1 MLKRFF
7 EMRFAQVQ
15 LLSLKIDYPGIQNYS
30 ALQYD
35 GLWRNTKIVETV
47 SGSVVSVKQF
57 IGSTIDKFEERDAGG
72 NVVREFYK
80 WGQTVSAN
88 AYFYAKAH
96 LESITELSNV
106 GGSIV
111 AQYAFDSFGR
121 RTKLSETVASDFQY
135 AGYYFHSRSEL
146 NLTAY
151 REYSSDCGKWITRD
165 PVEEDFGANLFAYVD
180 QNPISNSDPF
190 GLFGEGTAAG
200 TLMGGPA
207 GGLTGLLVD
216 TALLV
221 AGAIAA
227 GGIIYGTGYIIV
239 NSKAP
244 DNAYNPD
251 GPKAPGKPTAEDGF
265 NDPKGGEQWV
275 PNPNQGKGGGSH
287 GWLDDKGRVWVP
299 TGQGGRAHGG
309 PHWDVQLPGR
319 GGKCIQVRPKKRNNR
334 A

>member
-1 MLKRFF
+1 MGAICFCDC
-7 EMRFAQVQ
+7 
-15 LLSLKIDYPGIQNYS
+15 I
-30 ALQYD
+30 
-35 GLWRNTKIVETV
+35 
-47 SGSVVSVKQF
+47 
-57 IGSTIDKFEERDAGG
+57 
-72 NVVREFYK
+72 FYRK
-80 WGQTVSAN
+80 T
-88 AYFYAKAH
+88 H
-96 LESITELSNV
+96 LDSITELTDV
-106 GGSIV
+106 GGTVV

-121 RTKLSETVASDFQY
+121 RTKIFETVAGDFQY
-135 AGYYFHSRSEL
+135 AGYYFHSGSEL
-146 NLTAY
+146 NLPTY
-151 REYSSDCGKWITRD
+151 RVYSSNLGRWIKRD
-165 PVEEDFGANLFAYVD
+165 PLEEDFDPNLFAYVD
-180 QNPISNSDPF
+180 QNPISNSDPS

-200 TLMGGPA
+200 TLVGGPA

-216 TALLV
+216 TTLLI

-244 DNAYNPD
+244 NNARDPE

-275 PNPNQGKGGGSH
+275 PNPNRGKGGGSH
-287 GWLDDKGRVWVP
+287 GWLDDKGRIWVP

-319 GGKCIQVRPKKRNNR
+319 GGKCIQVKPKKRNNR